1 MRVSKVAAV
10 PSSRFLGALAGEA
23 QQIPPIWCMRQA
35 GRYQRAY
42 QSLRRKHSFEALC
55 REPAL
60 STKVALASIADFDFD
75 AAILFSDLLFPLD
88 ALGFGLSYDD
98 RGPHLRKRLTP
109 ALLPRLRPVD
119 RALRDL
125 EFQAA
130 AVRETR
136 RALPGDKGLIGFVG
150 GPWTLFVYAM
160 EGTHS
165 GSLARAKSALPLY
178 RRFARVLVP
187 LVSAQVQ
194 RQLAAGADLVMVFDT
209 AAGELT
215 PADFR
220 QHVTADLTAIA
231 NAAPGRV
238 GYYARGLHPAHLDRG
253 AALPGPW
260 AGLGVDW
267 RWDLASLVTSADR
280 RGFVQGNFD
289 PALLHLTGRALDRA
303 LEDFLAPFRT
313 IEPAARHGWICGLG
327 HGVLPAT
334 PESSVRTFVRT
345 VRRRLA

>member
-1 MRVSKVAAV
+1 VRVSKVAAV

-160 EGTHS
+160 EGTHA
-165 GSLARAKSALPLY
+165 GPLARAKASPALY
-178 RRFARVLVP
+178 RDFADRIVP
-187 LVSAQVQ
+187 LLRENIRLQFEG
-194 RQLAAGADLVMVFDT
+194 GADVVMVLDT
-209 AAGELT
+209 AAGELS
-215 PADFR
+215 PAMFR
-220 QHVTADLTAIA
+220 SQVVPDLTTLAGA
-231 NAAPGRV
+231 FPSRL
-238 GYYARGLHPAHLDRG
+238 GYYAKSSHPAQMSSLAG
-253 AALPGPW
+253 GLWAGTGIPGP
-260 AGLGVDW
+260 
-267 RWDLASLVTSADR
+267 
-280 RGFVQGNFD
+280 
-289 PALLHLTGRALDRA
+289 
-303 LEDFLAPFRT
+303 
-313 IEPAARHGWICGLG
+313 
-327 HGVLPAT
+327 
-334 PESSVRTFVRT
+334 
-345 VRRRLA
+345 